1 MVQTITNEH
10 SERVMKI
17 NPIRFEE
24 GNKFMLGTFRL
35 NPTEV
40 EKFINDPDTDGNAL
54 ARLLDSVNKETD
66 TGHKD

>member
-1 MVQTITNEH
+1 
-10 SERVMKI
+10 MKI
-17 NPIRFEE
+17 NPIRFEG

-35 NPTEV
+35 DPREV

-54 ARLLDSVNKETD
+54 ARLLDSVQKETD